1 MGNSQ
6 SVVGVWSLARW
17 GRIRGDGPF
26 LDFGPVARGRLIYL
40 ENGLMSAHLERA
52 SVDRPAERQVYSYS
66 GRWRTDCKTA
76 FHEVDFANIPE
87 WLGTTLTRTI
97 LLDDGERLH
106 LETPPVASR
115 NGDVRDVLEWV
126 RYEARAGQ

>member
-6 SVVGVWSLARW
+6 SVIGVWSLARW

-26 LDFGPVARGRLIYL
+26 LDFGPAARGRLIYL

-52 SVDRPAERQVYSYS
+52 SVDRPAEHQVYSYS
-66 GRWRTDCKTA
+66 GRWRTEGETA

-97 LLDDGERLH
+97 LLDDGKRLH

-115 NGDVRDVLEWV
+115 NGDVRDILEWI

>member
-6 SVVGVWSLARW
+6 SIVGVWSLARW

-26 LDFGPVARGRLIYL
+26 LDFGPAARGRLIYL

-52 SVDRPAERQVYSYS
+52 SVDRPAEHQVYSYS
-66 GRWRTDCKTA
+66 GRWRTEGETA
-76 FHEVDFANIPE
+76 FHEVEFANIPE

-97 LLDDGERLH
+97 LHDDGKRLH

-115 NGDVRDVLEWV
+115 NGDVRNILEWI